1 MANTLSFA
9 LLGLIARRPQS
20 GYDLA
25 ASMKAPVANFWTSRL
40 SQIYP
45 ELAKLEEASLVD
57 VEVVPQEG
65 RPSKKVY
72 RLTEDGRR
80 ALSSWVAERPEPSPP
95 RDELLLKTYALPFAT
110 DATDRESAAA
120 MYASEAAAAEKNAA
134 HYEEVSRRLA
144 SEWNGNPP
152 PLANPAFGQY
162 ANLTYGAAASR
173 ERAKWCRWLEK
184 QLRADGAEV
193 EGQSN
198 RTKPK
203 SKRTSAAAKSISK
216 SKSKK

>member
-25 ASMKAPVANFWTSRL
+25 ASLKKPVANFWTSRL

-72 RLTEDGRR
+72 RLTSTGRR
-80 ALSSWVAERPEPSPP
+80 ALAEWVAQPPEPSPP
-95 RDELLLKTYALPFAT
+95 RDELLLKTYALSFA
-110 DATDRESAAA
+110 DRD
-120 MYASEAAAAEKNAA
+120 AAAEMYAKQASAAEADAA
-134 HYEEVSRRLA
+134 HYEEVRKRIA
-144 SEWNGNPP
+144 AEWNGEPP
-152 PLANPAFGQY
+152 PLTNPAFGQY
-162 ANLTYGAAASR
+162 ANLSYGAAASR
-173 ERAKWCRWLEK
+173 ERAKWCRWLES
-184 QLRADGAEV
+184 QLRGGTEPTTGPPARAA
-193 EGQSN
+193 S
-198 RTKPK
+198 KP
-203 SKRTSAAAKSISK
+203 SKPAAARNTKAAR
-216 SKSKK
+216 SKK